1 MVEKLKPINHYNIA
15 PKMLWI
21 ILFYGSG
28 MVVAVTGACMIPTRA
43 PFITQQNESIEEA
56 SARANAEY
64 YQIIMNSVAIRLCFA
79 GCGLIL
85 GGILLHL
92 RKAYLERQL
101 EVQPLP
107 LPAPRPAPRP
117 APLPAPRPAPLPAP
131 LPPKRVA
138 FAESPPVQP
147 ARPVIEVIR
156 MPPNWRTHT

>member
-1 MVEKLKPINHYNIA
+1 MVEKLKPINHCNIA

-43 PFITQQNESIEEA
+43 PFITQPNESIEEA
-56 SARANAEY
+56 SVRANAEY

-79 GCGLIL
+79 GCGLIV

-92 RKAYLERQL
+92 RKAYLERQR

-107 LPAPRPAPRP
+107 LPAPR
-117 APLPAPRPAPLPAP
+117 PAPRPAPLPAP

-138 FAESPPVQP
+138 FAESPPAQP

-156 MPPNWRTHT
+156 MPPNWRLHT